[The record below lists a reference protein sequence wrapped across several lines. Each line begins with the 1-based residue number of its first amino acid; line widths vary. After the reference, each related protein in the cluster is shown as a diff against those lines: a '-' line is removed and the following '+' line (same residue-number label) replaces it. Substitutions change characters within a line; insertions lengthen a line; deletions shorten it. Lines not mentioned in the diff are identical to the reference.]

1 MILDILLIVFV
12 LIFGAIGY
20 RKGFFES
27 ASDFINLFFSL
38 IMVLL
43 FYNDFAEFLSM
54 EFRLSGGVV
63 IIIAMSAIFMVS
75 LLVLR
80 FITRVILFLTEGS
93 NQIQYIDKWL
103 GLFFGVIRGTVLVII
118 SAWFF
123 DTLISSKLYSILQS
137 ESQLLVYLEPYINYI
152 RNNINLFA

>member
-1 MILDILLIVFV
+1 MILDLLLSIFV

-20 RKGFFES
+20 QKGLLES

-43 FYNDFAEFLSM
+43 FYNDFAVFLSM
-54 EFRLSGGVV
+54 EFRLTGGAV
-63 IIIAMSAIFMVS
+63 IIIAMSIIFIAS
-75 LLVLR
+75 LFFLR
-80 FITRVILFLTEGS
+80 FFTSVIIFLTEGS
-93 NQIQYIDKWL
+93 NQIQYIDKL
-103 GLFFGVIRGTVLVII
+103 FGLFFGVFRGIVLVVI

-123 DTLISSKLYSILQS
+123 DTLISSKLYSILKS

>member
-1 MILDILLIVFV
+1 MILDILLSVFV

-43 FYNDFAEFLSM
+43 FYNDFAVFLSM
-54 EFRLSGGVV
+54 EFRLSGVAV
-63 IIIAMSAIFMVS
+63 IIISMSAIFIVS
-75 LLVLR
+75 LFVLR

-103 GLFFGVIRGTVLVII
+103 GLFFGVFRGTVLVII

>member
-1 MILDILLIVFV
+1 MILDLLLSIFV

-20 RKGFFES
+20 QKGLLES

-43 FYNDFAEFLSM
+43 FYNDFAVFLSM
-54 EFRLSGGVV
+54 EFRLTGGAV
-63 IIIAMSAIFMVS
+63 IIIAMSIIFIAS
-75 LLVLR
+75 LFFLR
-80 FITRVILFLTEGS
+80 FFTSVIIFLTEGS
-93 NQIQYIDKWL
+93 NQIQYIDKL
-103 GLFFGVIRGTVLVII
+103 FGLFFGVFRGIVLVFI

-123 DTLISSKLYSILQS
+123 DTLISSKLYSILKS

-152 RNNINLFA
+152 RNNVNIFS

>member
-1 MILDILLIVFV
+1 MILDLLLSIFV

-20 RKGFFES
+20 QKGLLES

-43 FYNDFAEFLSM
+43 FYNDFAVFLSM
-54 EFRLSGGVV
+54 EFRLTGGAV
-63 IIIAMSAIFMVS
+63 IIIAMSTIFIAS
-75 LLVLR
+75 LFFLR
-80 FITRVILFLTEGS
+80 FFTSVIIFLTEGS
-93 NQIQYIDKWL
+93 NQIQYIDKL
-103 GLFFGVIRGTVLVII
+103 FGLFFGVFRGIVLVVI

-123 DTLISSKLYSILQS
+123 DTLISSKLYSILKS

-152 RNNINLFA
+152 RNNVNIFS

>member
-1 MILDILLIVFV
+1 MILDLLLSIFV

-20 RKGFFES
+20 QKGLLES

-43 FYNDFAEFLSM
+43 FYNDFAVFLSM
-54 EFRLSGGVV
+54 EFRLTGGAV
-63 IIIAMSAIFMVS
+63 IIIAMSIIFIAS
-75 LLVLR
+75 LFFLR
-80 FITRVILFLTEGS
+80 FFTSVIIFLTEGS
-93 NQIQYIDKWL
+93 NQIQYIDKL
-103 GLFFGVIRGTVLVII
+103 FGLFFGVFRGIVLVVI

-123 DTLISSKLYSILQS
+123 DTLISSKLYSILKS

-152 RNNINLFA
+152 RNNVNIFS

>member
-1 MILDILLIVFV
+1 
-12 LIFGAIGY
+12 
-20 RKGFFES
+20 
-27 ASDFINLFFSL
+27 
-38 IMVLL
+38 
-43 FYNDFAEFLSM
+43 M

-63 IIIAMSAIFMVS
+63 IIIAMSAIFIVS
-75 LLVLR
+75 LFVLR

-152 RNNINLFA
+152 RNNVNLFA